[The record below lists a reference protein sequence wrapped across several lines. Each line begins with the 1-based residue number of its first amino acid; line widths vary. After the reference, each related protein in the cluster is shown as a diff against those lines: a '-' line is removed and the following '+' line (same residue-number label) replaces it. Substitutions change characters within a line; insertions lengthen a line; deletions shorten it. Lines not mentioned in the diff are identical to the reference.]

1 MLAHTPMAGS
11 SRKDCPGR
19 ICLTKQGGG
28 AIVAA
33 FLQVVRPAVAVGE
46 AAPELTLNNTMLR
59 QRHRRQCF
67 HKSLSLTQS
76 GQLTQTIGD
85 TTYWMPYGTANQD
98 FWDAGCVRTLT
109 PACYVFLSCESLIPE
124 AGSRS
129 SRMNSLQGLCYCH
142 VCSGEQ
148 LICRN
153 ANQSLYQCECRLL
166 VQQSIFDANHTRS
179 SSTGGRLDM
188 APDNSSSN
196 QL

>member
-11 SRKDCPGR
+11 SRKDCLGR

-124 AGSRS
+124 SWVEVQSNEFAAGSLLLPC
-129 SRMNSLQGLCYCH
+129 LQWRAIDLQKR
-142 VCSGEQ
+142 E
-148 LICRN
+148 
-153 ANQSLYQCECRLL
+153 
-166 VQQSIFDANHTRS
+166 SIALPMRV
-179 SSTGGRLDM
+179 
-188 APDNSSSN
+188 
-196 QL
+196 